1 MGRPSKPIHLVKG
14 HRTKAEKNTRKKA
27 EESLMTGISF
37 KEWPRVKNNEIAHKT
52 FGIIKKAYKEIK
64 KDDVLFEG
72 IINTY
77 CLLLSE
83 IEYFEERKVKI
94 QQSLDELQDKKFNME
109 FEMYIKLQSD
119 LLNLFNVCDKKIL
132 EKRKMML
139 EIGKEN
145 VMTIAS
151 AMRSIPKKPNE
162 EIDDDPMAN
171 LFKRRGG

>member
-1 MGRPSKPIHLVKG
+1 MP
-14 HRTKAEKNTRKKA
+14 
-27 EESLMTGISF
+27 EE
-37 KEWPRVKNNEIAHKT
+37 N
-52 FGIIKKAYKEIK
+52 K